1 MRWFLIAMLLGC
13 RPDPRIAVPATR
25 GVAIGTVTL
34 EWSNVHAVFGEH
46 VLLVDTGTQGELHEL
61 EQGLKR
67 IGVRFGDV
75 SCAVVTHG
83 HADHA
88 GTARALQLKGIR
100 IIAGASDRERMARGQ
115 HGAHN
120 PTGVFSRVLSWFLPE
135 TYKPVTADV
144 LVTDRYDLAPCGVAG
159 EVIAVGGHTG
169 GSVVVVVAGGKIALV
184 GDLFRG
190 GRLAGFVDRT
200 EPMVHFY
207 QDDKAR
213 AHAQIRELVRRGVE
227 LFVLGHGGP
236 AIRAEVIETFG
247 Q

>member
-1 MRWFLIAMLLGC
+1 VRWLVLVVLLGC
-13 RPDPRIAVPATR
+13 RPDPRIAVPASR

-46 VLLVDTGTQGELHEL
+46 VLLVDTGAQGELYQL
-61 EQGLKR
+61 EQGMKQL
-67 IGVRFGDV
+67 GVRLRDV
-75 SCAVVTHG
+75 KCAVVTHG

-88 GTARALQLKGIR
+88 GTARALQLKGVR
-100 IIAGASDRERMARGQ
+100 IIAGAADRERNARGA

-120 PTGVFSRVLSWFLPE
+120 PTGLFSRILAWFLPE
-135 TYKPVTADV
+135 TYKPFTADV

-169 GSVVVVVAGGKIALV
+169 GSVVVIVAGGKVALV

-213 AHAQIRELVRRGVE
+213 AHEQIRELVRRGVE

-236 AIRAEVIETFG
+236 AIRSEVIETFG
-247 Q
+247 M